1 MPFQEFS
8 SFFGPDELDAMS
20 AAYNSA
26 LCQLWVAGM
35 AATPHG
41 AGVVKR
47 KLIQVIL
54 AAACTGERKRE
65 RLNDIALRALSVR

>member
-1 MPFQEFS
+1 MPFQQFS
-8 SFFGPDELDAMS
+8 SFFGSDELDAMS

-26 LCQLWVAGM
+26 WCQLWVAGM
-35 AATPHG
+35 AVTPHQ

-47 KLIQVIL
+47 KLLHVIL